1 MGTNIVFCGPMA
13 CGKTSTGRM
22 VASALRMPFV
32 DTDTLI
38 ETEVGKPISEI
49 FDEQGEAGFRSI
61 EKAILEKVFALQNT
75 VIALGGGSLM
85 DPENVAAAKKS
96 GVLVGLTA
104 AAHEIMHR
112 TKNDRSRP
120 LLTYSDETATMERV
134 ENLLNQRLPVLRSC
148 DFVLDTTNLTA
159 DESCALVLSYLSD
172 CTNMKR
178 AKSPKIPSIHCVPI
192 STHVGDEYCVL
203 IGQNLLEQSGTTLLS
218 VFERSG
224 YSKKPVIVTNP
235 LINQLYAGKLIE
247 SMSHYLGLEPTI
259 VIVPDGEHA
268 KSLKTASYIY
278 DNLAAKNATRNT
290 PILALGGGVIG
301 DLAGF
306 VASTYM
312 RGVPLVQ
319 IPTTLLAQ
327 VDSSIGGKVAVNHYN
342 TKNLIG
348 SFYNPE
354 LVISDI
360 SALASLPERDYVEG
374 LAEVVKYGVAMDR
387 DLFLFMEN
395 RSRQILERDVETL
408 EYLVKRSCE
417 LKGKVVQ
424 EDPLEKGP
432 RMILN
437 FGHTLGHAIEAASG
451 YGALR
456 HGEAVSIGMVLAM
469 SVSVDM
475 GLMKS
480 VEMNRTI
487 ELLKTL
493 GLPTRTDLDFFELS
507 PFLQLDKKSA
517 QGNARFVLCE
527 EIGKAKI
534 IDNFDWELVRNTLD
548 NQEV

>member
-1 MGTNIVFCGPMA
+1 MA

-22 VASALRMPFV
+22 VASALSMPFV

-38 ETEVGKPISEI
+38 ETEVGKPISAI
-49 FDEQGEAGFRSI
+49 FDEQGETGFRSI
-61 EKAILEKVFALQNT
+61 EKVILGKVFALQNT

-85 DPENVAAAKKS
+85 DPENVAAAKES
-96 GVLVGLTA
+96 GVLIGLTA
-104 AAHEIMHR
+104 APSEIMHR

-120 LLTYSDETATMERV
+120 LLTCSDETGIMERV
-134 ENLLNQRLPVLRSC
+134 ENLLNQRLPALKSC

-159 DESCALVLSYLSD
+159 DESCALVLSYVSD
-172 CTNMKR
+172 CKNIDC
-178 AKSPKIPSIHCVPI
+178 AKSAKIPNLHCVPI
-192 STHVGDEYCVL
+192 DTHLGDDYCVL

-218 VFERSG
+218 IFERSG
-224 YSKKPVIVTNP
+224 YSQKPVVVTNP

-247 SMSHYLGLEPTI
+247 SMSHLGLEPAI

-268 KSLKTASYIY
+268 KSLKTASYVY

-290 PILALGGGVIG
+290 PVLALGGGVIG

-327 VDSSIGGKVAVNHYN
+327 VDSSIGGKVAVNHHK

-360 SALASLPERDYVEG
+360 SALATLPERDYVEG

-387 DLFLFMEN
+387 EFLLFMEN
-395 RSRQILERDVETL
+395 KSRQILEREVETL

-417 LKGKVVQ
+417 LKAKVVQ

-469 SVSVDM
+469 SISVNM
-475 GLMKS
+475 GLMES
-480 VEMNRTI
+480 EEMNRTI

-493 GLPTRTDLDFFELS
+493 GLPTRTDLSFSKLS

-527 EIGKAKI
+527 GLGRARI
-534 IDNFDWELVRNTLD
+534 IDNFDWELVRRALD
-548 NQEV
+548 NQEVLTIARRGVNR